1 MTDAIRQKIMDRAVE
16 YGTGRDTLRCLAL
29 ATCDSPIN
37 PKDMDLDNS
46 EKFKNYEVGLIFGL
60 IRIYFWPS
68 LFFLES

>member
-60 IRIYFWPS
+60 IRI
-68 LFFLES
+68 FF